1 MPNLTR
7 KSLREASKRTKIV
20 DDPDHPGQPKDV
32 SPLALVRSREEVAK
46 LLKQAEVNKSR
57 SLDDDVEYL
66 IAYCQ
71 AVQDV
76 VAWLTDATAQRPWL
90 IELGEEVVNES

>member
-32 SPLALVRSREEVAK
+32 SPLALVRSR
-46 LLKQAEVNKSR
+46 
-57 SLDDDVEYL
+57 DDVEHIRRV
-66 IAYCQ
+66 IAGLKETSAEGQ
-71 AVQDV
+71 A
-76 VAWLTDATAQRPWL
+76 AWEYWDGFEHGLRWLLEVDSNSPLTGL
-90 IELGEEVVNES
+90 LEKEVVNES